1 MTCVCKE
8 YEGKVK
14 NSTGAILQLK
24 MKIYL
29 AHNKKIVI

>member
-14 NSTGAILQLK
+14 NSTGAITTAKNENLFGL
-24 MKIYL
+24 
-29 AHNKKIVI
+29 